1 MEKFQSQQ
9 AALRAALTQVLGAE
23 PVKGQL
29 VITDEQR
36 AAVGQLML
44 SWLHQGLW
52 SIKEGTR
59 AAAEPLMYITGRRP
73 TDLIQAWVNPKKKEE
88 KSGEVAGDKL
98 ALIKQAV
105 DAGLMSKEQAQELI
119 MKFLAA

>member
-1 MEKFQSQQ
+1 MDKFASQQ
-9 AALRAALTQVLGAE
+9 AALRAALTIVLGSE

-36 AAVGQLML
+36 AAVGQLMMQ
-44 SWLHQGLW
+44 WLREERW
-52 SIKEGTR
+52 TIKEGTR
-59 AAAEPLMYITGRRP
+59 AAAEPMMYITGRRP
-73 TDLIQAWVNPKKKEE
+73 TDLIQAWVNPRKKE
-88 KSGEVAGDKL
+88 KSEEVGGDKL

>member
-1 MEKFQSQQ
+1 MDKFASQQ
-9 AALRAALTQVLGAE
+9 AALRAALTIVLGSE

-36 AAVGQLML
+36 AAVGQLMMQ
-44 SWLHQGLW
+44 WLKEERW

-59 AAAEPLMYITGRRP
+59 AAAEPMMYITGRRP
-73 TDLIQAWVNPKKKEE
+73 TDLIQAWVNPRKKE
-88 KSGEVAGDKL
+88 KSEGVAGDKL
-98 ALIKQAV
+98 QLIKQAV

>member
-1 MEKFQSQQ
+1 MDKFQSQQ
-9 AALRAALTQVLGAE
+9 AALRAALTIVLGSE

-36 AAVGQLML
+36 AAVGQLMMQ
-44 SWLHQGLW
+44 WLKEERW

-59 AAAEPLMYITGRRP
+59 AAAEPMMYITGRRP
-73 TDLIQAWVNPKKKEE
+73 TDLIQAWVNPRKKE

-98 ALIKQAV
+98 QLIKQAV

>member
-1 MEKFQSQQ
+1 MDKFQSQQ
-9 AALRAALTQVLGAE
+9 AALRAAMTIVLGSE

-36 AAVGQLML
+36 AAVGQLMMQ
-44 SWLHQGLW
+44 WLKEERW

-59 AAAEPLMYITGRRP
+59 AAAEPMMYITGRRP
-73 TDLIQAWVNPKKKEE
+73 TDLIQAWVNPRKKE
-88 KSGEVAGDKL
+88 KSEEVAGDKL
-98 ALIKQAV
+98 QLIKQAV

>member
-1 MEKFQSQQ
+1 MDKFQSQQ
-9 AALRAALTQVLGAE
+9 AALRAALTLVLGSE

-29 VITDEQR
+29 IITDEQR
-36 AAVGQLML
+36 TAVGQLML
-44 SWLHQGLW
+44 QWLKEERW

-59 AAAEPLMYITGRRP
+59 AAAEPMMYITGRRP
-73 TDLIQAWVNPKKKEE
+73 TDLIQAWVNPRKKE
-88 KSGEVAGDKL
+88 KSEDVGGDKL
-98 ALIKQAV
+98 QLIKQAV